1 METGAGE
8 TQIAILELTTE
19 MKLCTGT
26 QRVNDI
32 NDQSMCGSSKGEW
45 PCGHQ
50 ESNHM
55 EEVGEMSCYVQ
66 GVVEG
71 QHQHVAC

>member
-1 METGAGE
+1 METGGGE
-8 TQIAILELTTE
+8 TQIAILELTTK

-45 PCGHQ
+45 PCGH
-50 ESNHM
+50 
-55 EEVGEMSCYVQ
+55 
-66 GVVEG
+66 
-71 QHQHVAC
+71 